1 MKKFMFL
8 LAALAALTLSSVSCN
23 KAEENSLVGTRW
35 TYKSLISSMSIFFLK
50 DGYCSIYLSVGEQ
63 TVGNKG
69 SYSIEH
75 DKGESWII
83 VDANLELLDLTSMR
97 GKYKKGANSIV
108 FEKNEDPNDTITL
121 LRD

>member
-1 MKKFMFL
+1 MRGQNQERYPVL
-8 LAALAALTLSSVSCN
+8 P
-23 KAEENSLVGTRW
+23 
-35 TYKSLISSMSIFFLK
+35 
-50 DGYCSIYLSVGEQ
+50 DGQKRQRSKRGQ

-97 GKYKKGANSIV
+97 GKYKKGATSIV

>member
-23 KAEENSLVGTRW
+23 KGEENSLVGTRW
-35 TYKSLISSMSIFFLK
+35 TYNSLISSMSIFFLK

-69 SYSIEH
+69 SYRG
-75 DKGESWII
+75 DKGI
-83 VDANLELLDLTSMR
+83 VGPTGSDQRVLLTL
-97 GKYKKGANSIV
+97 
-108 FEKNEDPNDTITL
+108 ITGN
-121 LRD
+121 R